1 MTKRALFVLLVAFA
15 AATGAVRAERADQ
28 DKPTQID
35 ADASRAD
42 ELKQTVVFSG
52 NVVLTKG
59 TLRITGQRLEFREDP
74 EGYQYAVV
82 TAGPGER
89 ATFRQ
94 RRDPTRPGIEE
105 YIDATADRLEYNGK
119 AETIRL
125 IGHAQVERFE
135 NGTPR
140 DEFSAGV
147 ITYNMQDST
156 YSGEGGDA
164 AGDGGRTRT
173 IIAPR
178 TPPAPTSPAVP
189 LEPAK
194 RLDSGRKP

>member
-1 MTKRALFVLLVAFA
+1 MTKPLLFVLLVALA
-15 AATGAVRAERADQ
+15 AATGPARAERADH

-42 ELKQTVVFSG
+42 ELKQTVVFTG

-82 TAGPGER
+82 TAAPGER

-94 RRDPTRPGIEE
+94 RRDPTQPGIEE

-119 AETIRL
+119 TETIRL
-125 IGHAQVERFE
+125 IGHAHVERIE
-135 NGTPR
+135 NGAAR

-147 ITYNMQDST
+147 ITYNMRDST

-178 TPPAPTSPAVP
+178 APAAPPPPAVP
-189 LEPAK
+189 LVPTK
-194 RLDSGRKP
+194 RLDSERKQ